1 MNITKYYVDV
11 NGLYLGG
18 FEGCE
23 PDVECVEVH
32 TAPSHGLDTWDGLQW
47 NANPQVAIDAKVQEH
62 KQTLADTD
70 FKMTVDYYA
79 TLSKEEANELKYL
92 RSVAREYVRSY
103 EA

>member
-1 MNITKYYVDV
+1 MRKVYNLAT
-11 NGLYLGG
+11 GTMEELPSLPPTPPSA
-18 FEGCE
+18 E
-23 PDVECVEVH
+23 EVV
-32 TAPSHGLDTWDGLQW
+32 L
-47 NANPQVAIDAKVQEH
+47 NKVREA

-92 RSVAREYVRSY
+92 RSVAREYVRSN